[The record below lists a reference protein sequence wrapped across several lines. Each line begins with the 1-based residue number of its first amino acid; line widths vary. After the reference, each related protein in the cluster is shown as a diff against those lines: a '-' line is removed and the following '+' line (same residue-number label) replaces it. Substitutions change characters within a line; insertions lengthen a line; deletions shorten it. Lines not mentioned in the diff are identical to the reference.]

1 MIICSGN
8 NITKNFAGS
17 QLFTNIAF
25 QIQEGSRTGLVG
37 SNGCGKTTLLNIISK
52 KEHIDSGQLAIRN
65 GAKVGYVQQIPEFEQ
80 DIQVIDVLK
89 KAFFDVFTLEK
100 NMKEIEMQLS
110 NSQEDSEK
118 LLLEYGEKQMRF
130 EELGGYVVD
139 AKIESVLNGLGLNPL
154 RNHLFS
160 QLSGGEKTKVNL
172 ALVLLQ
178 ETDILLLD
186 EPTNHL
192 DIEAIEWLSRYMKEY
207 TGTIIVVSH
216 DRYFLDECITNIIE
230 IEDGECTN
238 YHGNYSY
245 YVEEKE
251 KRLLAEFHHYE
262 EQQKKIKKMKEA
274 IKRLREWAN
283 QANPPNEGLFKR
295 AKSMEKALDRMEKLK
310 RPQLVKKKIGLE
322 FQKSNRSGKDVLSIE
337 SLTLAFND
345 IPIFQD
351 LSLLLQYGERVALMG
366 GNGAGKTSLL
376 KVCLGEISDFS
387 GVVKMGN
394 SVKLGYL
401 SQHYV
406 VENEKETVIEAF
418 RNHVAVNEQE
428 ARNILAKFL
437 FYGGAVFRKVSELS
451 GGERMRLRLA
461 ELMHQD
467 CNLLI
472 LDEPTNHLDIDS
484 KEVLEESLEE
494 FAGTILSVSHDR
506 YFINRLF
513 TNIYWLENGSI
524 TKVLGNYEDV
534 KEKFIANKWQK
545 PKIEV
550 EKKRNDKPKP
560 STKTNELKEIELEQ
574 QIIKLESEIE
584 KEYQVLEIEESY
596 ETLQSMYTSLEEKKI
611 TLTKMYEEWDQ
622 LITK

>member
-25 QIQEGSRTGLVG
+25 QIQEGSLTGLVG
-37 SNGCGKTTLLNIISK
+37 TNGCGKTTLLNIISK

-310 RPQLVKKKIGLE
+310 RPQLERKKIGLE

>member
-65 GAKVGYVQQIPEFEQ
+65 GANVGYVQQIPKFEQ

-89 KAFFDVFTLEK
+89 KAFSDVFTLEK

>member
-100 NMKEIEMQLS
+100 NMKEIEIQLS

-139 AKIESVLNGLGLNPL
+139 VKIESVLNGLGLNPL

-310 RPQLVKKKIGLE
+310 RPQLERKKIGLE